1 MTDRASGAN
10 RPTVIA
16 LGFFDGVH
24 LGHQALMARAVQR
37 GRERDMDPAVFTF
50 DRSPREFVTSLPVPL
65 LTSAEDRRRLV
76 EELFPIRRVFIAP
89 FDQRMMTMPWQ
100 DFITD
105 LRERYHA
112 GWLVAGH
119 DFRFGHKNQGNAA
132 LLAEECRRRGL
143 GCDIIPPVRLDG
155 ITVSSTH
162 IRSLLERGDLEA
174 ARRFLGHGF
183 TLSGPVRRG
192 RGLGSRLN
200 APTLNL
206 VPDPHQLLPAYGVYA
221 AYVTVDGGVYPAVT
235 NIGVRPTV
243 DGGGPVTVESHLL
256 SGGGDFYGV
265 LCRVELV
272 SFLRRE
278 RRFASLEALSR
289 QIAQDALQAEAVLG
303 L

>member
-1 MTDRASGAN
+1 MPAGQTA
-10 RPTVIA
+10 PTVIA

-37 GRERDMDPAVFTF
+37 GRERDMEPAVFTF

-76 EELFPIRRVFIAP
+76 EELFPIRQVFIAP

-105 LRERYHA
+105 LRERYRA

-119 DFRFGHKNQGNAA
+119 DFRFGHRNQGNAD

-162 IRSLLERGDLEA
+162 IRSLLEQGDLET

-183 TLSGPVRRG
+183 SISGPVRRG
-192 RGLGSRLN
+192 RGLGSQLG

-221 AYVTVDGGVYPAVT
+221 RLCHGGRRRLSRRHQYRRAAH
-235 NIGVRPTV
+235 GGRRRSRHGGELSAQRRRRP
-243 DGGGPVTVESHLL
+243 LRRQ
-256 SGGGDFYGV
+256 
-265 LCRVELV
+265 CRVELI

-278 RRFASLEALSR
+278 RRFDSLEALSR
-289 QIAQDALQAEAVLG
+289 QIAQDALQAKVVLG